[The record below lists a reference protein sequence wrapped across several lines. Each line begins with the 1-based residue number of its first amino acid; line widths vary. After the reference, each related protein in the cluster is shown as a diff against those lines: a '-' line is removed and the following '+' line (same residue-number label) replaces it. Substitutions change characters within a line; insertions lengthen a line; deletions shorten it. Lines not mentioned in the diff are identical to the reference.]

1 MPLENAAAGDM
12 NSCPSLP
19 IVSLFFRQ
27 THSNIYQTYQ
37 SSSIFLEFSH
47 VFSVYFRFFPPFFAE
62 THRVVRRLHRGSR
75 LQRLLRF
82 DDDGFGVAESLRR
95 YAMSAAARGG
105 RQGALS
111 QAFVQRYELDGDET
125 TCNRRRYDVFRK
137 GGDGNGNDVIVD
149 FLVEH
154 WWINMKIVE

>member
-1 MPLENAAAGDM
+1 MPLENAGDM

-27 THSNIYQTYQ
+27 THPNIYQTYQ
-37 SSSIFLEFSH
+37 SSSFFLEFSEFSH
-47 VFSVYFRFFPPFFAE
+47 VFSVYFRFFCPFFAE
-62 THRVVRRLHRGSR
+62 THRVVRGLHRGSR

-105 RQGALS
+105 RQGAP
-111 QAFVQRYELDGDET
+111 
-125 TCNRRRYDVFRK
+125 
-137 GGDGNGNDVIVD
+137 GGAEPG
-149 FLVEH
+149 LRAAL
-154 WWINMKIVE
+154 